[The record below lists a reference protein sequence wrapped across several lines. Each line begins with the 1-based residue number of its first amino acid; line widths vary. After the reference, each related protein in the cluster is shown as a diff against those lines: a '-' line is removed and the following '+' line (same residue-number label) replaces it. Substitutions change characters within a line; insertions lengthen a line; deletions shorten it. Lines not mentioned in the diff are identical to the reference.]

1 MTGLETLLEEHMI
14 LSPIIAFFAGMLTSI
29 TPCPLSGIPLIIS
42 YVSSATKETKKALL
56 YSILFAIG
64 TAITFS
70 ILGIIAISLG
80 GTLRGG
86 SSWWYIALGVLMV
99 VLALQTWEVISI
111 IPSTNLVGK
120 NTKRGALGA
129 LLAGFLMGL
138 FSSPCATPVLISLF
152 AFVSASDSIPY
163 GLMLIFFYSLGHG
176 VLTVLAGTS
185 ITFLGKIRGSKA
197 SRYAKVVLGFLILL
211 LGLYM
216 FYLGF

>member
-29 TPCPLSGIPLIIS
+29 TPCSLSGIPLIIS

-163 GLMLIFFYSLGHG
+163 GLMLIFFYSRARRRSSCFICIRFFIHRNHG
-176 VLTVLAGTS
+176 AEAILLAGS
-185 ITFLGKIRGSKA
+185 NLRCFAYL
-197 SRYAKVVLGFLILL
+197 KVNA
-211 LGLYM
+211 
-216 FYLGF
+216 